1 MELLV
6 GTDNGVHRL
15 GAGRQVDMEGHAV
28 TALARAG
35 DDLWAIVDGQS
46 LWRKQGKAPWQEVA
60 RSPGWRL
67 HCLLP
72 SSAGLLVGTAE
83 AHLLRLE
90 DGGLVLVQPFE
101 KVEGRGSWFTP
112 WGGPP
117 DTRSLAQDAQGTIYV
132 NVHVGGIVRSRDEGR
147 SWHPTIDIET
157 DVHQV
162 VVHEGWR
169 GLVVAPCA
177 LGLAVSTDGG
187 DSWQVLAEGLHGR
200 YMRAA
205 AVAEDVAVASASLG
219 PYRGGD
225 QRAALYRLPLEASDR
240 LERCR
245 HGLPEWFADN
255 IDSHCLT
262 ALGKAVAFGTSQ
274 GEVYL
279 SQDKGLRWEKVA
291 EGLPP
296 VRCLVMA

>member
-6 GTDNGVHRL
+6 GTDNGLYRL
-15 GAGRQVDMEGHAV
+15 GVGQGVELEGHAI

-35 DDLWAIVDGQS
+35 DDLWAIVDGQA
-46 LWRKQGKAPWQEVA
+46 LWRRQGDGPWQEA
-60 RSPGWRL
+60 APSPGWRL

-72 SSAGLLVGTAE
+72 SSAGLLVGSAE

-90 DGGLVLVQPFE
+90 DGGLALVQPFE
-101 KVEGRGSWFTP
+101 EVEGRGAWFTP

-117 DTRSLAQDAQGTIYV
+117 DTRSLAQDAQGNIYV

-147 SWHPTIDIET
+147 SWHPTIDINA

-162 VVHEGWR
+162 VVHQGWR

-177 LGLAVSTDGG
+177 RGLAVSTDGG
-187 DSWQVLAEGLHGR
+187 DSWQVLTEGLHGR

-205 AVAEDVAVASASLG
+205 AVAEDVAIASASLG

-245 HGLPEWFADN
+245 EGLPEWFGDN
-255 IDSHCLT
+255 IDTYCL
-262 ALGKAVAFGTSQ
+262 AARGASVAFGTSQ

-279 SQDKGLRWEKVA
+279 SEDKGLHWQKAVQ
-291 EGLPP
+291 GLPP
-296 VRCLVMA
+296 VHCLLMA

>member
-1 MELLV
+1 MELLI
-6 GTDNGVHRL
+6 GTDNGLHRL
-15 GAGRQVDMEGHAV
+15 GARQEIELEGHAV

-35 DDLWAIVDGQS
+35 ADLWAILDGQAVW
-46 LWRKQGKAPWQEVA
+46 LKQGDGPWRREA
-60 RSPGWRL
+60 DSPGWRL

-72 SSAGLLVGTAE
+72 STAGLLVGSAK

-90 DGGLVLVQPFE
+90 DGGLEVVRPFE
-101 KVEGRGSWFTP
+101 EVEGRQDWFTP

-117 DTRSLAQDAQGTIYV
+117 DTRSMAQDAQGNIYV
-132 NVHVGGIVRSRDEGR
+132 NVHVGGIVRSRDEAR
-147 SWHPTIDIET
+147 SWHPTIDINA

-177 LGLAVSTDGG
+177 RGLAVSTDGG
-187 DSWQVLAEGLHGR
+187 DSWDILSEGLHGS

-219 PYRGGD
+219 PYRGRD
-225 QRAALYRLPLEASDR
+225 QRAALYRLPLEATDR

-245 HGLPEWFADN
+245 EGLPEWFGDN
-255 IDSHCLT
+255 IDTHCLA
-262 ALGKAVAFGTSQ
+262 ALGKAVAFGTSE

-279 SQDKGLRWEKVA
+279 SEDKGLSWTKVA
-291 EGLPP
+291 EGLPAI
-296 VRCLVMA
+296 RCLLIL